1 MLNEREMVMKN
12 SYTCL
17 AQSNPILFNF
27 FNGIK
32 IIIIL
37 NKQDKIKIR
46 TTCKKKPPILSSL
59 LMRKIL
65 QPRIFKL
72 K

>member
-37 NKQDKIKIR
+37 NKQDKVEIR
-46 TTCKKKPPILSSL
+46 TTCPKN
-59 LMRKIL
+59 L
-65 QPRIFKL
+65 QFCHPY
-72 K
+72 